1 MLKNTYKL
9 YKYKINNQITLKNF
23 IITPKTSIKNSI
35 NQPIIISPSDINLF
49 NHFNLNPSKYFIS
62 S

>member
-9 YKYKINNQITLKNF
+9 YKYKVNNQITKKNF

-49 NHFNLNPSKYFIS
+49 NHFNLNSSKYFIS